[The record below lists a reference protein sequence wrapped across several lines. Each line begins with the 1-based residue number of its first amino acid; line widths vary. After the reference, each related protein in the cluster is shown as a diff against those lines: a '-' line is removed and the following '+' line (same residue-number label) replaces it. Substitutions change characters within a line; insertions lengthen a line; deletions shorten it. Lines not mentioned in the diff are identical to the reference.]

1 MHWHSSNIHYLHKL
15 QYIFCLQILNKK
27 KKLQQFFKEAI
38 EEKKRFE
45 LELKNDE
52 EFEDRALEIYRK
64 AKDRIQEIHKS
75 TVLREKEEK
84 IRQAQNGLAMFLK

>member
-1 MHWHSSNIHYLHKL
+1 M
-15 QYIFCLQILNKK
+15 NKK

-45 LELKNDE
+45 LQLKNDE

-75 TVLREKEEK
+75 TIQQQKEERM
-84 IRQAQNGLAMFLK
+84 RQAQIIGLSLKQILDTDLR